1 MTASISAASICNRAY
16 VFRYTQSLCK
26 PFLTSLGEDSQAIKC
41 QHQIMATFE
50 TLTYSKCIRTV
61 FKNIAYITNEL
72 ANDKVCFSDKISL
85 INSVSQAKTTKEAH
99 FEQNLNRT

>member
-1 MTASISAASICNRAY
+1 
-16 VFRYTQSLCK
+16 
-26 PFLTSLGEDSQAIKC
+26 
-41 QHQIMATFE
+41 MATFE

-99 FEQNLNRT
+99 FE